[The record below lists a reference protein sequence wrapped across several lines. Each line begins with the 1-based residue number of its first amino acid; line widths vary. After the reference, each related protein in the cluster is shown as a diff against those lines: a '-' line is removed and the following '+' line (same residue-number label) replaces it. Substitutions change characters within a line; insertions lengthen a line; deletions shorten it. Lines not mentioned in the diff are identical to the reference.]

1 MNRLLCLCTAVF
13 FYITSFAQVDKSN
26 LNFEVKNSYND
37 EPASWQKTY
46 FTKRVYKLQLD
57 STDKAEGKFS
67 LKISYDTTSV
77 GLFDGQILNSIPLDV
92 IGKKIK
98 ILFNAKLLNVQD
110 SVAINFVLSQEQAE
124 INTTG
129 KSILLDSI
137 SWKNYQVEFDTNSFK
152 LPIFRIRISSKIIT
166 KGGFLLDDFKI
177 MVDGIDILKM
187 QPFSS
192 SKNEMV
198 STITPL
204 QTKYLILLCKVWGFL
219 KYFHPKVA
227 SGEFN
232 WDMELF
238 KMIPTI
244 KSAKDKIAVNN
255 LLVKW
260 IDGLG
265 VAPKCDSCNKPLSAD
280 CVLYNKDDNWLRDT
294 NFISKDLSQRLLFV
308 LENRFLGDG
317 YYATI
322 KKNVVPNFYNENSY
336 NWREMNYP
344 NELFRLQFLFRYW
357 NTVQYFFPYK
367 NVIGEDWN
375 NVLQRNIASFIEAK
389 DSLEYHRAITL
400 LINSIND
407 SHASFYS
414 EILRKEYAKLFLPV
428 QIKMFNDKHVV
439 VFENYNDSLAL
450 LSNLRK
456 GDKIISINGE
466 NMGDIIQRNQVL
478 VNGSNYAT
486 KLRNMVYANMITG
499 GKDSLIKLIIKRN
512 NKLLSLNVKRYDYD
526 ILNYK
531 SKKDSVKWKILENNI
546 GYINMGLLKNE
557 DIDSMMHVFKNTK
570 GLIID
575 LRNYPNGT
583 LYKLGGYF
591 YDSVIMFAKLIKP
604 NKNYIG
610 TYTWFEQ
617 SYVGNDGNNK
627 IAYHYKNKYCVLVN
641 ELTQSQSEFITMAL
655 QKNKNCVTIGS
666 QTAGADGNVARLI
679 LPGNITTSISGL
691 GVFYPDGSPTQ
702 RVGAR
707 IDVNIKPTIKS
718 LLNNRDEILE
728 KALQILKN

>member
-13 FYITSFAQVDKSN
+13 FQISSYAQVDKSN
-26 LNFEVKNSYND
+26 LNFEILNTYNG
-37 EPASWQKTY
+37 EPAAWQKTN
-46 FTKRVYKLQLD
+46 FRKRTYKMELD
-57 STDKAEGKFS
+57 SMDKAEGKFS
-67 LKISYDTTSV
+67 LKIIYDTI
-77 GLFDGQILNSIPLDV
+77 GNKLFDGQIVNIIPIDV
-92 IGKKIK
+92 IGEKIK
-98 ILFNAKLLNVQD
+98 ISFKSKILQEWD
-110 SVAINFVLSQEQAE
+110 SVTVNFVLSQEQAD
-124 INTTG
+124 INTISRSLPI
-129 KSILLDSI
+129 KSVL
-137 SWKNYQVEFDTNSFK
+137 WKNYEVEFDMKLLKSPIAKLRINSF
-152 LPIFRIRISSKIIT
+152 IT
-166 KGGFLLDDFKI
+166 TQGGYVLDDFKI
-177 MVDGIDILKM
+177 IVDGKNILEI

-192 SKNEMV
+192 SKNEMILKTTTV
-198 STITPL
+198 QKQNL
-204 QTKYLILLCKVWGFL
+204 KLLCKVWGFL

-265 VAPKCDSCNKPLSAD
+265 VVPKCDSCNKPLSAD

-389 DSLEYHRAITL
+389 DSLEYHRAIAL

-414 EILRKEYAKLFLPV
+414 EILKKEYAKLFLPV
-428 QIKMFNDKHVV
+428 QIKMFNDKDVV
-439 VFENYNDSLAL
+439 VLENYNDSLAL
-450 LSNLRK
+450 LSSLRK

-546 GYINMGLLKNE
+546 GYINMGLLKKE

-570 GLIID
+570 GLVID

-707 IDVNIKPTIKS
+707 IDVNIKPTIKA

-728 KALQILKN
+728 KALQILKK